1 MMDPRVKEHAAIV
14 ADWSTS
20 IEAGDQV
27 LIECQEGGEVLAE
40 ALVGEVGERGGQPLV
55 VFTSASA
62 SRAFLKR
69 APAKTVEAEPL
80 HVRAAMEESDVIVH
94 IRAGA
99 NTREMSDVD
108 PAMRKARRKANEE
121 IREIRLSKRWCLTM
135 HPTQA
140 LAQEAGMSTE
150 AFQELYY
157 DAVLIDWETFAKE
170 IEKVADRFEGADEVR
185 LVSKDT
191 DLVMPVTG
199 RTFVPSIGDHNLP
212 SGEAFTAPLLEG
224 TEGTVHIDLPAIVE
238 GQEVHGLTLTFEDGE
253 VTDWDA
259 EKGEGAVES
268 LLETDEGARRL
279 GELGIGMN
287 RGIDKPTRNI
297 LLDEKMGGTIHLA
310 LGRAYKECGGENHSA
325 VHQDFIKTMDEGSK
339 ILVDGDTVQRDGAFW
354 YEESF

>member
-1 MMDPRVKEHAAIV
+1 MDPRVEEHASIV
-14 ADWSTS
+14 ADWSTR
-20 IEAGDQV
+20 IETGDQV
-27 LIECQEGGEVLAE
+27 LIECQEGGEALAE
-40 ALVGEVGERGGQPLV
+40 ALVGEIAERGGQPLI
-55 VFTSASA
+55 VFTSATA

-80 HVRAAMEESDVIVH
+80 HVRAAMEGSDVIVH
-94 IRAGA
+94 IRAGL

-108 PAMRKARRKANEE
+108 PLMWQARRKANEE

-150 AFQELYY
+150 AFQALYY
-157 DAVLIDWETFAKE
+157 DAVLIDWESFADE
-170 IEKVADRFEGADEVR
+170 IKKVAERFEGADEVR

-199 RTFVPSIGDHNLP
+199 RTFVASIGDHNLP
-212 SGEAFTAPLLEG
+212 SGEAFTAPILEG
-224 TEGTVHIDLPAIVE
+224 TEGTARIDLPAIVE
-238 GQEVHGLTLTFEDGE
+238 GQEVQGLTLTFDDGE
-253 VTDWDA
+253 VVDWGA
-259 EKGEGAVES
+259 EKGAQAVES
-268 LLETDEGARRL
+268 LLDTDEGARRL

-287 RGIDKPTRNI
+287 RGIHKPTRNI

-310 LGRAYKECGGENHSA
+310 LGRAYKECGGENESA

-339 ILVDGDTVQRDGAFW
+339 ILVDGETVQRDGNFW
-354 YEESF
+354 YEDGF